1 MKIQAEISVYPLR
14 VTELSRP
21 IDEFCRMLQSRG
33 LEVHM
38 GPMSSFVSGECK
50 DLFKAVQES
59 FERLV
64 EQYQIVVAVKFSNA
78 CPEVHND
85 R

>member
-1 MKIQAEISVYPLR
+1 MRVQAEISVYPLR

-21 IDEFCRMLQSRG
+21 IDQFCRMLQSHG
-33 LEVHM
+33 LEVHI
-38 GPMSSFVSGECK
+38 GPMSNSVTGECK
-50 DLFKAVQES
+50 DLFEAVQES
-59 FERLV
+59 FERLA
-64 EQYQIVVAVKFSNA
+64 EKYQVVVAAKFSNA